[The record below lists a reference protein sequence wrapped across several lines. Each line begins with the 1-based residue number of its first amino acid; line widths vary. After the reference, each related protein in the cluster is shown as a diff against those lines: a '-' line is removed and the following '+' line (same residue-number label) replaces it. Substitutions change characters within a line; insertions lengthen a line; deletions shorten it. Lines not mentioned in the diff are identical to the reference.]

1 MTQGRDKAL
10 DDKGRDKGMT
20 QGYDARAA
28 LTGHMLRS
36 LNWHAATYRQTHRH
50 TDVPG
55 SLYPGTKISFLVAR
69 EALVTHWLVF
79 PGLTG

>member
-36 LNWHAATYRQTHRH
+36 LNWHAAM
-50 TDVPG
+50 
-55 SLYPGTKISFLVAR
+55 
-69 EALVTHWLVF
+69 
-79 PGLTG
+79 

>member
-1 MTQGRDKAL
+1 MTQGRDKGL

-36 LNWHAATYRQTHRH
+36 LNWHAAIYIPIFSNMSFNRSSIHFK
-50 TDVPG
+50 
-55 SLYPGTKISFLVAR
+55 GTV
-69 EALVTHWLVF
+69 
-79 PGLTG
+79 